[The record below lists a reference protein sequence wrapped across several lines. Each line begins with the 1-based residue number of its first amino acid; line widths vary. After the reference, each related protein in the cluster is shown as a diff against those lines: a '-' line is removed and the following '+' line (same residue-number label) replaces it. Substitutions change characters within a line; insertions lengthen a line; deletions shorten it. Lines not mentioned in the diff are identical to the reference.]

1 MTFGEYLREK
11 REGRGYTQNKLALA
25 SGLNSATISRL
36 EAGKVVPETATL
48 VKLAKALR
56 LPAEGLAQAA
66 GLAMPEESP
75 KKKGVQ
81 IPVLGE
87 IAAGIPLDAIEE
99 VIDYEEIPASMAKT
113 GDFLGLRI
121 KGDSM
126 SPHILDGD
134 TVIIRQQADIESGE
148 IAAVLINGDAA
159 TCKKVVK
166 QEGGILLIAYNA
178 AVYQPHFYSN
188 AEVKRL
194 PITIIGKVV
203 ELRRKF

>member
-1 MTFGEYLREK
+1 MAFGEYIKGK
-11 REGRGYTQNKLALA
+11 REERGYTQRKLALA
-25 SGLNSATISRL
+25 AGLGNSTISRI
-36 EAGKVVPETATL
+36 EGEGRIPDIATL
-48 VKLAKALR
+48 TKLAKALR
-56 LPAEGLAQAA
+56 LPMEDLAQAA

-148 IAAVLINGDAA
+148 VAAVLIDGDAA

-178 AVYQPHFYSN
+178 AVYQPHYYSN

>member
-56 LPAEGLAQAA
+56 LPAEDLARAA

-126 SPHILDGD
+126 APHILDGD

-148 IAAVLINGDAA
+148 VAAVLINGDAA